1 VATVTLLTDC
11 GPASEHVGALHA
23 LIARRCP
30 EAVRVDLAHDIPPG
44 DVRRGAAVLARVAP
58 LAGPAIHLA
67 VVDPGVGTDRRGVAV
82 ACHDGSV
89 VVGPDNGLLAPLCA
103 RLGAA
108 RAVELASAAHRRE
121 PVAPTFH
128 GRDVFA
134 PAVAHLAAGGAL
146 DDLGPGVDPAGMVVL
161 SLPPPAWD
169 GAVLVAA
176 VSGSDRFGNVQLVA
190 GAKEWDALAPRMT
203 VCRSGGDGIPARRGR
218 VFADVDTGEVVV
230 HVDADGHLAVAA
242 REASAVDLL
251 GVRGGD
257 LVRIA
262 PA

>member
-1 VATVTLLTDC
+1 VTLLTDY

-82 ACHDGSV
+82 GCHDGSV

-103 RLGAA
+103 RLGAE
-108 RAVELASAAHRRE
+108 RAVEIASAAHRRD

-146 DDLGPGVDPAGMVVL
+146 DDLGPGVDPAGLVVL

-169 GAVLVAA
+169 GALLTATVLGA
-176 VSGSDRFGNVQLVA
+176 DRFGNVQLGA
-190 GAKEWDALAPRMT
+190 GAAEWNRLASALRVRGPRGRG
-203 VCRSGGDGIPARRGR
+203 VPARRGT
-218 VFADVDTGEVVV
+218 VFADVAPGDLVV

-242 REASAVDLL
+242 RDGSAVGLL
-251 GVRGGD
+251 GVAPGD
-257 LVRIA
+257 RVEIA
-262 PA
+262 PG